1 MHITRGRGCKTGA
14 DFIARHR
21 KTLLY
26 SHAKNLR
33 IAMFYCTYS
42 AQFCQ
47 CGIMSCTHSSAFLF
61 VRTMLYSI
69 QQAGILW
76 RDGMRI
82 LDLFSWL
89 PAKEISIEEIEKIFM
104 DDMKG
109 IPNGT
114 YSVSYGI
121 PNDANANVSNCVKEL
136 LAEEKNVACLKK
148 ENVIIA
154 VIGYK
159 EG

>member
-1 MHITRGRGCKTGA
+1 
-14 DFIARHR
+14 
-21 KTLLY
+21 
-26 SHAKNLR
+26 
-33 IAMFYCTYS
+33 
-42 AQFCQ
+42 
-47 CGIMSCTHSSAFLF
+47 
-61 VRTMLYSI
+61 
-69 QQAGILW
+69 
-76 RDGMRI
+76 MRI

-109 IPNGT
+109 IPNST
-114 YSVSYGI
+114 YSVSYEI

>member
-1 MHITRGRGCKTGA
+1 
-14 DFIARHR
+14 
-21 KTLLY
+21 
-26 SHAKNLR
+26 
-33 IAMFYCTYS
+33 
-42 AQFCQ
+42 
-47 CGIMSCTHSSAFLF
+47 
-61 VRTMLYSI
+61 
-69 QQAGILW
+69 
-76 RDGMRI
+76 MRI

-154 VIGYK
+154 VICYK

>member
-1 MHITRGRGCKTGA
+1 
-14 DFIARHR
+14 
-21 KTLLY
+21 
-26 SHAKNLR
+26 
-33 IAMFYCTYS
+33 
-42 AQFCQ
+42 
-47 CGIMSCTHSSAFLF
+47 
-61 VRTMLYSI
+61 
-69 QQAGILW
+69 
-76 RDGMRI
+76 
-82 LDLFSWL
+82 
-89 PAKEISIEEIEKIFM
+89 M

-159 EG
+159 EGWKLGFVFILFIKILITVFKW

>member
-1 MHITRGRGCKTGA
+1 
-14 DFIARHR
+14 
-21 KTLLY
+21 
-26 SHAKNLR
+26 
-33 IAMFYCTYS
+33 
-42 AQFCQ
+42 
-47 CGIMSCTHSSAFLF
+47 
-61 VRTMLYSI
+61 
-69 QQAGILW
+69 
-76 RDGMRI
+76 
-82 LDLFSWL
+82 
-89 PAKEISIEEIEKIFM
+89 
-104 DDMKG
+104 MKG